1 MLFTPSRIG
10 TPCDILKIFE
20 VNHAYMYV
28 SRLLYYVL
36 TMVDHSGIPWYSP
49 QTGILANPSLLMF
62 PSGILLLVILSY
74 L

>member
-1 MLFTPSRIG
+1 
-10 TPCDILKIFE
+10 
-20 VNHAYMYV
+20 MYV